1 MKLLRSLAV
10 TFSLYSALP
19 MPMVAWNEESMEYV
33 FSLLPFVGLAEGASL
48 ALLLTLSQ
56 KLVLNPLLTAAAA
69 TALPVLFTG
78 GIHLDGF
85 CDTCDA
91 LGSHQSRERMLEIMK
106 DPHIGAFGVMDCAL
120 YLLALFAAWGSLPL
134 NGKTIFLAAL
144 IPVLS
149 RSWVSLAALT
159 QPNARGSGLLAQF
172 TNQAS
177 QGKNRVLVTMELLAI
192 HAILA
197 GFGLI
202 GWGMALS
209 AVSVWLWSLYR
220 ARRKF
225 GGLTGDL
232 AGWLLCLMELLQVG
246 FLCVFSGRV

>member
-19 MPMVAWNEESMEYV
+19 MPMVEWNEESMEYV
-33 FSLLPFVGLAEGASL
+33 FSILPFVGLAEGAGL

-56 KLVLNPLLTAAAA
+56 KLALSPLLTAAAA

-106 DPHIGAFGVMDCAL
+106 DPHIGAFGVMGCAL
-120 YLLALFAAWGSLPL
+120 YLLTLFAAWASLPL
-134 NGKTIFLAAL
+134 DRKTILLAAL

-149 RSWVSLAALT
+149 RSWVALAALT
-159 QPNARGSGLLAQF
+159 QPNARGSGLLAKF
-172 TNQAS
+172 TDQAS
-177 QGKNRVLVTMELLAI
+177 QGKNRVLVVLELLI
-192 HAILA
+192 LHAILA
-197 GFGLI
+197 AFGPI
-202 GWGMALS
+202 GCGIALS
-209 AVSVWLWSLYR
+209 AVSVWLWSLFR
-220 ARRKF
+220 ARRSF

-232 AGWLLCLMELLQVG
+232 AGWLLCLMELWQVV
-246 FLCVFSGRV
+246 FLCVIWGRI